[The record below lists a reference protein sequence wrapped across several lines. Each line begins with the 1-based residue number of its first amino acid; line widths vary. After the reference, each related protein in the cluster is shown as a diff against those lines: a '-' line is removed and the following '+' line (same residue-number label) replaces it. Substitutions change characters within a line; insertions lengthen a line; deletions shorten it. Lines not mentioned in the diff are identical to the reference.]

1 MSCTTEKLFF
11 SFVDQTLQYQIHS
24 RIHARVPVLAKK
36 GSIKYT
42 AEYMQTC
49 TSLGQKRFFLS
60 FGGEYTAEILTM
72 VSWEYNTLNYNTC
85 DLSGRE
91 NDAEYSVETVLPMT
105 NRYQY
110 MLNIVIW
117 MNRTKDRLIFTCAMF
132 SSPNF
137 LNLALYKKKIPRHIK
152 LAVHV

>member
-1 MSCTTEKLFF
+1 
-11 SFVDQTLQYQIHS
+11 
-24 RIHARVPVLAKK
+24 
-36 GSIKYT
+36 
-42 AEYMQTC
+42 
-49 TSLGQKRFFLS
+49 
-60 FGGEYTAEILTM
+60 M
-72 VSWEYNTLNYNTC
+72 VSWECNTLNYNTC

-91 NDAEYSVETVLPMT
+91 NDAEYSVETVLHMT

-152 LAVHV
+152 LAVHA

>member
-1 MSCTTEKLFF
+1 
-11 SFVDQTLQYQIHS
+11 
-24 RIHARVPVLAKK
+24 
-36 GSIKYT
+36 
-42 AEYMQTC
+42 MQTG

-105 NRYQY
+105 
-110 MLNIVIW
+110 
-117 MNRTKDRLIFTCAMF
+117 
-132 SSPNF
+132 
-137 LNLALYKKKIPRHIK
+137 H
-152 LAVHV
+152 